1 MRFEHILILCLLFLA
16 PFTQIN
22 QSSNSIELQQDVKFN
37 SPAKTLSNTM
47 IFSDVSIGSLWN
59 QTNDPNNI
67 SSYMIDI
74 SPTEFFFAHHHTTS
88 QNGVG
93 IGVINISTGIVW
105 SQHRSIDKDSLLVT
119 KNNHSIIVVANSLSP
134 SSNDVYTIE
143 QISFDGANSSS
154 ITWSA
159 GSGWIEAVAAHG
171 DQIAVS
177 GNFKGGV
184 SFGSHSLSSRS
195 GYAAAYGAYWTCY
208 DTFAAVLS
216 NMTWSMA
223 TKSQGGNCG
232 WNSQHTQWE
241 SPSIEMTNDS
251 IIVQVRTQSQSTY
264 TGGSFSGCNAQSGQ
278 MFIALLNSSTG
289 SCKFASTAE
298 SPSTSFDRDEY
309 PIMFSSNESAIFS
322 FEALQPRVNWNN
334 GSEEF
339 LSNSNVTNARNQVV
353 ISDID
358 CLDDYCWV
366 IGTLNTNIILNGT
379 TFFATNGNPTMFVG
393 KYNLTTETWAYFN
406 TAGGQ
411 SSDEGIEIV
420 PVEHGAI
427 FSARVDPP
435 VTFDSNSI
443 VSGSADQPVVG
454 RIIADSDFDT
464 YHDVIDAFPQLYS
477 QWDDW
482 DGDGFG
488 DNQFGVNSDDCIFQ
502 PGNSYEDQDG
512 CPDFDGDGYS
522 DIGDSF
528 PSDIWQWNDTD
539 GDGFGDNNHQVSE
552 GWITNFSGNNWDDCP
567 NQHGSSTKDLSGCPD
582 SDDDG
587 YSDTSDDFVDDV
599 TQWQDSDGDGFGD
612 NPVGLGADS
621 CIWIVGNSTEDR
633 YGCIDSDGDGWSD
646 DGDDLPQEST
656 QWKDRDGDG
665 YGDNSA
671 GVNPDSFP
679 SDGTQW
685 NDTDEDGHG
694 DNPYGT
700 EGDWFPNDPARWQ
713 DSDRDGTADEDDA
726 FPNER
731 SQTNDSDGDGYG
743 DNPDGDNP
751 DAFPD
756 NPEEWLDTD
765 GDFVGNNEDAFPFD
779 PSQSTD
785 TDGDGFG
792 DNPMGNGA
800 DRFPNDE
807 TQWMDIDGDGF
818 GDNPLG
824 TSPDAFITDPTQWSD
839 TDGDGY
845 GDNPTGRLADAFI
858 EDATQWIDV
867 DGDGLGDN
875 QSGNNPDPFLLD
887 FDNDGYNDSIDPL
900 PKLAS
905 PGDLDNDGVL
915 DEEDMFPE
923 DFREWADNDDD
934 GVGDNADTDD
944 DNDGWSDADELRDG
958 TDPFSSSEQ
967 PVDSFEIVIPRT
979 AVGLGA
985 WDLIGI
991 FGGVPLFIWIG
1002 FGFITRNGRT
1012 AKYEEKLRAANTR
1025 DELESVARQWEYSLM
1040 LRMLGPH
1047 QGIRLERLRAELD
1060 DVFERQNQTLSSLE
1074 QSEYNQTQL
1083 VQDEMNQNEKQVPEI
1098 NLKPDIAA
1106 VGNPDEKGYEW
1117 ITSEDG
1123 KNWYRTQGS
1132 KDDWVEFSN

>member
-1 MRFEHILILCLLFLA
+1 MSPLK

-67 SSYMIDI
+67 SSYMLDI
-74 SPTEFFFAHHHTTS
+74 SPTEFFFAHHHTTN

-93 IGVINISTGIVW
+93 IGVINISSGIVW
-105 SQHRSIDKDSLLVT
+105 SQHRYFDKDSLLVA
-119 KNNHSIIVVANSLSP
+119 KNNHSIIIVGEDLS
-134 SSNDVYTIE
+134 SSGTGGDVYTIE

-195 GYAAAYGAYWTCY
+195 GSAVAYSAYWTCY

-232 WNSQHTQWE
+232 WNSQHTAWE

-339 LSNSNVTNARNQVV
+339 LNNSNVTNARNQVV

-393 KYNLTTETWAYFN
+393 NYNLSTESWAYFN

-420 PVEHGAI
+420 PVKHGAI

-587 YSDTSDDFVDDV
+587 YSDSFDDFVDDV
-599 TQWQDSDGDGFGD
+599 TQWEDSDGDGYGD

-646 DGDDLPQEST
+646 DGDDLPQNPT
-656 QWKDRDGDG
+656 QWADRDGDG
-665 YGDNSA
+665 YGDNQDQNA
-671 GVNPDSFP
+671 NLIDLFP

-685 NDTDEDGHG
+685 NDTDGDGHG

-700 EGDWFPNDPARWQ
+700 EGDWFPNDPNRWQ
-713 DSDRDGTADEDDA
+713 DSDRDATADEDDA
-726 FPNER
+726 FPNDAT
-731 SQTNDSDGDGYG
+731 QQVDSDGDGYG
-743 DNPDGDNP
+743 DNYQGDRP
-751 DAFPD
+751 DAFPND
-756 NPEEWLDTD
+756 PLEWKD
-765 GDFVGNNEDAFPFD
+765 
-779 PSQSTD
+779 S
-785 TDGDGFG
+785 DGDGLGDNADMFPYDPTQTEDRDGDGMG
-792 DNPMGNGA
+792 DNPMGIGA
-800 DRFPNDE
+800 DKFPDDS
-807 TQWMDIDGDGF
+807 TQWGDIDGDGY

-824 TSPDAFITDPTQWSD
+824 NNPDVFITDATQWFD
-839 TDGDGY
+839 EDGDGY
-845 GDNPTGRLADAFI
+845 GDNPTGRLYDQFPQNPTQW
-858 EDATQWIDV
+858 EDADE
-867 DGDGLGDN
+867 DGLGDN
-875 QSGNNPDPFLLD
+875 QSGTDADPFIND
-887 FDNDGYNDSIDPL
+887 FDNDGYNDSIDIL
-900 PKLAS
+900 PKLTS
-905 PGDLDNDGVL
+905 PGDLDADGCL
-915 DEEDMFPE
+915 DEVDAFPSDSQE
-923 DFREWADNDDD
+923 CIDTDGD
-934 GVGDNADTDD
+934 GVGDNADSDD
-944 DNDGWSDADELRDG
+944 DGDGWTDADEERLG
-958 TDPFSSSEQ
+958 TDSLSASEQ
-967 PVDSFEIVIPRT
+967 PVDSFEIVIPGT

-991 FGGVPLFIWIG
+991 FGGVPFFAWIG
-1002 FGFITRNGRT
+1002 FGFATRNGRC
-1012 AKYEEKLRAANTR
+1012 ARYEELLKEATSR
-1025 DELESVARQWEYSLM
+1025 DELEKVALRWEYSLM

-1060 DVFERQNQTLSSLE
+1060 DKFENATYDETEIGYDQTSIVENEGKDIPPINESFTGPTKE
-1074 QSEYNQTQL
+1074 TAATYS
-1083 VQDEMNQNEKQVPEI
+1083 DES
-1098 NLKPDIAA
+1098 
-1106 VGNPDEKGYEW
+1106 GYEW
-1117 ITSEDG
+1117 FKNGEE
-1123 KNWYRTQGS
+1123 NWYRPAGS
-1132 KDDWVEFSN
+1132 NDEWFKFEN

>member
-1 MRFEHILILCLLFLA
+1 
-16 PFTQIN
+16 
-22 QSSNSIELQQDVKFN
+22 
-37 SPAKTLSNTM
+37 M

-67 SSYMIDI
+67 SSYMLDI
-74 SPTEFFFAHHHTTS
+74 SPTEFFFAHHHTTN
-88 QNGVG
+88 QDGVG
-93 IGVINISTGIVW
+93 IGVINISSGIVW
-105 SQHRSIDKDSLLVT
+105 SQHRYFDKDSLLVA
-119 KNNHSIIVVANSLSP
+119 KNNHSIIIVGEDLS
-134 SSNDVYTIE
+134 SSGTGGDVYTIE
-143 QISFDGANSSS
+143 QISYDGANSSS

-195 GYAAAYGAYWTCY
+195 GYAAAYSAYWTCY

-289 SCKFASTAE
+289 LCKFASTAE

-309 PIMFSSNESAIFS
+309 RIMFSSNESAIFS

-339 LSNSNVTNARNQVV
+339 LNNSNVTNARNQVV

-358 CLDDYCWV
+358 CLDDYCWL

-420 PVEHGAI
+420 PIEHGAI

-464 YHDVIDAFPQLYS
+464 YHDVIDAFPHLYS

-528 PSDIWQWNDTD
+528 PSDFWQWNDTD
-539 GDGFGDNNHQVSE
+539 GDGFGDNN
-552 GWITNFSGNNWDDCP
+552 FSSPGYPNTPFGGIEWDDCP
-567 NQHGSSTKDLSGCPD
+567 LQRGESFRNDTLGCPD
-582 SDDDG
+582 FDYDGWADMDDDFDNDASQWIDSDSDGFGDNLIGFQGDACPDDYGKSWIDVYGCTDSDHDGWSDEGDAFPYELTQWSDRDFDG
-587 YSDTSDDFVDDV
+587 YGDNQSQGANFVDAFPGDT
-599 TQWQDSDGDGFGD
+599 TQWNDSDGDGFGD
-612 NPVGLGADS
+612 NPF
-621 CIWIVGNSTEDR
+621 GNSADR
-633 YGCIDSDGDGWSD
+633 FPDDPLRWQDSDHDGVADQD
-646 DGDDLPQEST
+646 DPFPDDASQSVDT
-656 QWKDRDGDG
+656 DGDG
-665 YGDNSA
+665 YGDDINGSLADAFPDDPNEWKDSDADGYGDNSDA
-671 GVNPDSFP
+671 FP
-679 SDGTQW
+679 FDPTQIEDRDG
-685 NDTDEDGHG
+685 DGMG
-694 DNPYGT
+694 DNPMGIGADKFPDDNT
-700 EGDWFPNDPARWQ
+700 QWGDI
-713 DSDRDGTADEDDA
+713 
-726 FPNER
+726 
-731 SQTNDSDGDGYG
+731 DGDGYG
-743 DNPDGDNP
+743 DNPSGNNP
-751 DAFPD
+751 DAFV
-756 NPEEWLDTD
+756 TD
-765 GDFVGNNEDAFPFD
+765 A
-779 PSQSTD
+779 
-785 TDGDGFG
+785 
-792 DNPMGNGA
+792 
-800 DRFPNDE
+800 
-807 TQWMDIDGDGF
+807 
-818 GDNPLG
+818 
-824 TSPDAFITDPTQWSD
+824 TQWSD

-845 GDNPTGRLADAFI
+845 GDNPSGRLADAFPNNP
-858 EDATQWIDV
+858 TQWIDE

-875 QSGNNPDPFLLD
+875 QSGIDGDPYLND
-887 FDNDGYNDSIDPL
+887 FDNDGYNDSIDLL

-905 PGDLDNDGVL
+905 PGDLDADGCP
-915 DEEDMFPE
+915 DEVDVFP
-923 DFREWADNDDD
+923 DNPRECTDSDND
-934 GVGDNADTDD
+934 GVGDNEDADD
-944 DNDGWSDADELRDG
+944 DNDGWTDTDEIRLG
-958 TDPFSSSEQ
+958 TNSLSSAEK
-967 PVDSFEIVIPRT
+967 PVDSFEIVLPGT
-979 AVGLGA
+979 AIGLGA

-991 FGGVPLFIWIG
+991 FGGVPIFTWLL
-1002 FGFITRNGRT
+1002 FGFATRNGRT
-1012 AKYEEKLRAANTR
+1012 ARIEERMHQAR
-1025 DELESVARQWEYSLM
+1025 SREELEEVALHSEYLLM
-1040 LRMLGPH
+1040 LRLIGPH
-1047 QGIRLERLRAELD
+1047 QGIRLERIRAELD
-1060 DVFERQNQTLSSLE
+1060 DELTTSGPMDEFATPEPDFSLQTS
-1074 QSEYNQTQL
+1074 
-1083 VQDEMNQNEKQVPEI
+1083 
-1098 NLKPDIAA
+1098 KPFAGEPADK
-1106 VGNPDEKGYEW
+1106 VENGYEW
-1117 ITSEDG
+1117 LTKDGVMYYRLANSQSEWTPY
-1123 KNWYRTQGS
+1123 NH
-1132 KDDWVEFSN
+1132 

>member
-1 MRFEHILILCLLFLA
+1 
-16 PFTQIN
+16 
-22 QSSNSIELQQDVKFN
+22 
-37 SPAKTLSNTM
+37 M

-67 SSYMIDI
+67 SSYMLDI
-74 SPTEFFFAHHHTTS
+74 SPTEFFFAHHHTTN

-93 IGVINISTGIVW
+93 IGVINISSGIVW
-105 SQHRSIDKDSLLVT
+105 SQHRSFDKDSLFVA
-119 KNNHSIIVVANSLSP
+119 KNDNHIIMAATGLS
-134 SSNDVYTIE
+134 STSNDIWTIE
-143 QISFDGANSSS
+143 QISFDGVNSSS

-159 GSGWIEAVAAHG
+159 GSGWIEALAAHG

-177 GNFKGGV
+177 GSFKGGV

-195 GYAAAYGAYWTCY
+195 GSAVAYSAYWTCY

-264 TGGSFSGCNAQSGQ
+264 TGGSFSGCSAQSGQ

-298 SPSTSFDRDEY
+298 SPTTTFDRDED
-309 PIMFSSNESAIFS
+309 PIIFSNNESAIFS

-334 GSEEF
+334 GSEKF
-339 LSNSNVTNARNQVV
+339 LNNSNVTNARNQVV

-366 IGTLNTNIILNGT
+366 IGKLNTNIILNGT

-435 VTFDSNSI
+435 ATFDSNSI

-502 PGNSYEDQDG
+502 PGDSYEDQDG

-539 GDGFGDNNHQVSE
+539 GDGFGDNNYQVSE

-567 NQHGSSTKDLSGCPD
+567 TQHGSSTKDLSGCLD
-582 SDDDG
+582 TDDDG
-587 YSDTSDDFVDDV
+587 YSDASDDFVNDV
-599 TQWQDSDGDGFGD
+599 TQWQDSDGDGYGD

-621 CIWIVGNSTEDR
+621 CIWVIGNSTEDR

-646 DGDDLPQEST
+646 DGDDLPQEPT

-665 YGDNSA
+665 YGENTA
-671 GVNPDSFP
+671 GVNLDSFP
-679 SDGTQW
+679 ADGSQW
-685 NDTDEDGHG
+685 NDTDGDGHG

-700 EGDWFPNDPARWQ
+700 EGDWFPNDPTRWQ
-713 DSDRDGTADEDDA
+713 DSDRDGVADEDDEFINDATQWNDTDGDGYGDEESGNRGDA
-726 FPNER
+726 FPNDVNEWAD
-731 SQTNDSDGDGYG
+731 SDMDGLGDNADAFPFDPTQTEDRDGDGMGDNPMGIGADKFPDDATQWGDIDGDGYG
-743 DNPDGDNP
+743 DNPLGNNP
-751 DAFPD
+751 D
-756 NPEEWLDTD
+756 
-765 GDFVGNNEDAFPFD
+765 V
-779 PSQSTD
+779 
-785 TDGDGFG
+785 
-792 DNPMGNGA
+792 
-800 DRFPNDE
+800 
-807 TQWMDIDGDGF
+807 
-818 GDNPLG
+818 
-824 TSPDAFITDPTQWSD
+824 FITDATQWSD
-839 TDGDGY
+839 ADGDGY
-845 GDNPTGRLADAFI
+845 GDNPAGRLYDQFPQNP
-858 EDATQWIDV
+858 TQWVDD

-875 QSGNNPDPFLLD
+875 LNGTDADPYLND
-887 FDNDGYNDSIDPL
+887 FDNDGYNDSIDIL
-900 PKLAS
+900 PKLPS
-905 PGDLDNDGVL
+905 PGDLDADGCLDGNDVFPSNPQECLDNDG
-915 DEEDMFPE
+915 
-923 DFREWADNDDD
+923 D
-934 GVGDNADTDD
+934 GEGDNADVDD
-944 DNDGWSDADELRDG
+944 DNDGWADTDEIRLG
-958 TDPFSSSEQ
+958 TDPFNSAEE
-967 PVDSFEIVIPRT
+967 PVESFEIVIPGT

-985 WDLIGI
+985 WDLIGM
-991 FGGVPLFIWIG
+991 FGGIPLFSWIL
-1002 FGFITRNGRT
+1002 FGFVTRNTRC
-1012 AKYEEKLRAANTR
+1012 AKYESLLRDATTR
-1025 DELESVARQWEYSLM
+1025 DELEQVAYKWEYSLM

-1060 DVFERQNQTLSSLE
+1060 DKFEAMDQPLSSIE
-1074 QSEYNQTQL
+1074 NHEFDQTQM
-1083 VQDEMNQNEKQVPEI
+1083 VVEEMNDTEKQVPELVTQSDYPSI
-1098 NLKPDIAA
+1098 EDAA
-1106 VGNPDEKGYEW
+1106 QKTDENGYEW
-1117 ITSEDG
+1117 FTAQDG
-1123 KNWYRTQGS
+1123 TNFYRTIGS
-1132 KDDWVEFSN
+1132 QADWTRLEN

>member
-67 SSYMIDI
+67 SSYMLDI
-74 SPTEFFFAHHHTTS
+74 SPTEFFFAHHHTTN
-88 QNGVG
+88 QNGIG
-93 IGVINISTGIVW
+93 IGVINISSGIVW
-105 SQHRSIDKDSLLVT
+105 SQHRSMDKDSLLVA
-119 KNNHSIIVVANSLSP
+119 KNDNHIVIAATDL
-134 SSNDVYTIE
+134 SSNNVWTIE
-143 QISFDGANSSS
+143 QISFDGSNSSS

-159 GSGWIEAVAAHG
+159 GSGWIEAIAANG
-171 DQIAVS
+171 NDIAVS
-177 GNFKGGV
+177 GTFKGGA

-195 GYAAAYGAYWTCY
+195 GSAVAYSAYWTCY
-208 DTFAAVLS
+208 DAFAAVLS

-264 TGGSFSGCNAQSGQ
+264 TGGSFSGCNDQSGQ

-339 LSNSNVTNARNQVV
+339 LKNSNVTYARNQVV

-443 VSGSADQPVVG
+443 VSGSVDQPVVG

-839 TDGDGY
+839 IDGDGY

-867 DGDGLGDN
+867 DEDGFGDN

-923 DFREWADNDDD
+923 DFREWADNDGD

-967 PVDSFEIVIPRT
+967 PVDSFEIVIPGT

-991 FGGVPLFIWIG
+991 FGGVPLFVWIG

-1083 VQDEMNQNEKQVPEI
+1083 VQEEMNQNEKQIPEI
-1098 NLKPDIAA
+1098 NLKPDINT
-1106 VGNPDEKGYEW
+1106 VGNPDENGYEW